1 MFSKLQYFRRHK
13 MAELKLFNRWG
24 FDVEVKDPGLKPYI
38 NLKPTII
45 PKTGGR
51 HSQQQFYKSKMNIV
65 ERFVN
70 KLMIPGHRGKKHL
83 ISSGRNIGK
92 TQTIFNI
99 VKEVF
104 EKLEKKTN
112 KNPIE
117 ILVRAIENAA
127 LREEISSYRMGG
139 MMVRKAVIT
148 SPQRRVDTALTLI
161 TQSAYRKSFGKKV
174 SMADA
179 LVNEIFHA
187 YQNDASKSEA
197 IREKERTEREAGGA
211 R

>member
-1 MFSKLQYFRRHK
+1 MT
-13 MAELKLFNRWG
+13 ELKLFNRWG
-24 FDVEVKDPGLKPYI
+24 FDVEVKDTGLKPYI
-38 NLKPTII
+38 NLKPIVV

-51 HSQQQFYKSKMNIV
+51 YSQQKFHKSKMNIV
-65 ERFVN
+65 ERFAN
-70 KLMIPGHRGKKHL
+70 KLMVPGHRGKKHL
-83 ISSGRNIGK
+83 LSSGRNIGK
-92 TQTIFNI
+92 TQTIFNL

-127 LREEISSYRMGG
+127 LREEITSYQMGG
-139 MMVRKAVIT
+139 IIVRKAVIT
-148 SPQRRVDTALTLI
+148 SPQRRVDAALTVI
-161 TQSAYRKSFGKKV
+161 TQSAYRKAFGKKI

-179 LVNEIFHA
+179 LVNEIFYA

-197 IREKERTEREAGGA
+197 IKEKERIEREAGGA

>member
-1 MFSKLQYFRRHK
+1 MT
-13 MAELKLFNRWG
+13 ELKLFNRWG

-38 NLKPTII
+38 NLKPIVV

-51 HSQQQFYKSKMNIV
+51 FSQQKFYKSKMNIV
-65 ERFVN
+65 ERFAN
-70 KLMIPGHRGKKHL
+70 KLMVPGHRGKKHL
-83 ISSGRNIGK
+83 LSSGRNIGK
-92 TQTIFNI
+92 TQTIFNL

-127 LREEISSYRMGG
+127 LREEITSYQMGG
-139 MMVRKAVIT
+139 IIVRKAVIT
-148 SPQRRVDTALTLI
+148 SPQRRVDAALTVI
-161 TQSAYRKSFGKKV
+161 TQSAYRKSFGKKI

-179 LVNEIFHA
+179 LVNEIFFA
-187 YQNDASKSEA
+187 FQNDASKSEA
-197 IREKERTEREAGGA
+197 IKEKERIEREAGGA